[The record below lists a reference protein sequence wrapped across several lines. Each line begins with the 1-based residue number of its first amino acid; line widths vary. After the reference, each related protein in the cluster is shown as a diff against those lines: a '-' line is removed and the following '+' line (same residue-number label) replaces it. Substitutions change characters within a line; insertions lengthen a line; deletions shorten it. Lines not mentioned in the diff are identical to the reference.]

1 MFNKGSELL
10 NLCKTQNKKIWEIVV
25 EKEIDNAQI
34 SYEELMNNMNSVLDT
49 MINSANA
56 ALDKGV
62 ISISGLSGGDA
73 KKWKIIKIREIL

>member
-1 MFNKGSELL
+1 
-10 NLCKTQNKKIWEIVV
+10 
-25 EKEIDNAQI
+25 
-34 SYEELMNNMNSVLDT
+34 MNNMNSVLDT

-73 KKWKIIKIREIL
+73 KKNGRL